1 MSSKPDYG
9 DSHVIVIDDMNST
22 RALLE
27 DMLRDLG
34 FKFVSTARNGIDA
47 LQQMS
52 QTTVDLIISDELMDG
67 MCGTELLEKVR
78 AKPELAHI
86 PFILV
91 TSLRD
96 APAIDTALDLGVDDY
111 IPKPISISLLRRKIE
126 DVFRRRMA
134 PVRVVAA
141 RGAA

>member
-1 MSSKPDYG
+1 MTGKPDYG
-9 DSHVIVIDDMNST
+9 DIHVLVIDDMNST

-47 LQQMS
+47 LQQMTQS
-52 QTTVDLIISDELMDG
+52 SVDLIISDELMDG
-67 MCGTELLEKVR
+67 MCGTELLEKIR
-78 AKPELAHI
+78 AKPDLCHI

-126 DVFRRRMA
+126 DVFRRRMS
-134 PVRVVAA
+134 PVQVA